1 MPGRTLSAPCHDPR
15 GPGEEA
21 GTVCLML
28 TGLLGPILRIVRGTR
43 HRSGDGVPDMLAAHH
58 DEALL
63 ESAASIPLTGP
74 VVGTSQPIGKA
85 LRLRSAPSCRNEYP
99 NSGHMGKKN
108 LKIILCHHML
118 RFRPTARGLLVSLLA
133 SACGGDPGEHLQSGR
148 VLGWY
153 GLQGRWIGPVVA
165 TDHGCGPTTQG
176 LMSIGEGGFGLD
188 PFGSTAVIRGTIS
201 SDGHLS
207 GAPSFDRVLS
217 TRSFRLPLRGRPQ
230 DRARSAARCNPAVAG
245 GR

>member
-1 MPGRTLSAPCHDPR
+1 
-15 GPGEEA
+15 
-21 GTVCLML
+21 
-28 TGLLGPILRIVRGTR
+28 
-43 HRSGDGVPDMLAAHH
+43 
-58 DEALL
+58 
-63 ESAASIPLTGP
+63 
-74 VVGTSQPIGKA
+74 
-85 LRLRSAPSCRNEYP
+85 
-99 NSGHMGKKN
+99 MGKKN
-108 LKIILCHHML
+108 LKTILCHHML

-207 GAPSFDRVLS
+207 GALVRQGAEHQVLS
-217 TRSFRLPLRGRPQ
+217 ITFEGAAAGSGAISGTLQSGRCRWTVTLHRG
-230 DRARSAARCNPAVAG
+230 
-245 GR
+245 